1 MKTSFLL
8 ILTIL
13 AGAQRDD
20 GATAVFETKDRCE
33 RVGQLA
39 VEQTLAELSA
49 RGVHAGSVWFRCV
62 EVKGRAA
69 GDLTH

>member
-1 MKTSFLL
+1 MKTGFLL
-8 ILTIL
+8 ILTII

-49 RGVHAGSVWFRCV
+49 RGSQAGAVWFRCE
-62 EVKGRAA
+62 EVKGRAI
-69 GDLTH
+69 GNVTH